1 MVLYEMET
9 GLGIWIQ
16 PVCVVQCCA
25 VVGVCGGEE
34 EAWEW
39 IGCKWLR
46 AFLHQQEGEQAPWAK
61 IHQAL
66 LSQFSLLVEFFI
78 GKVTVRG

>member
-1 MVLYEMET
+1 M
-9 GLGIWIQ
+9 
-16 PVCVVQCCA
+16 CVVQCCA

-46 AFLHQQEGEQAPWAK
+46 AFLHQQEGEQG
-61 IHQAL
+61 
-66 LSQFSLLVEFFI
+66 LVDSIVEED
-78 GKVTVRG
+78 